1 LALASEWVTM
11 DDIDDIDDIGE
22 IFGLSSEP
30 TRLEPPDNFLDREQK
45 FIQHAD
51 ALERRVDKSFAAN
64 GDEED
69 TLPATS
75 AALSDWRRAK
85 DVQAG
90 NALGDIVAVAELDKA
105 EGNRLFQAGQ
115 YQASYAAYKKSLDA
129 FEDFSPAMLTA
140 EAKKLVVALYCN
152 AAQALLRC
160 TDVPGASSD
169 GARAMAEKALDLEP
183 TNVKALFRR
192 GCAHGNA
199 EDWNLAKDDLRKVLR
214 IEPNNEAARREL
226 QRIRDLAEKD
236 MAKRAESSATDKPE
250 PATGIAERSSAG
262 AADAVPK
269 RTARGGAFSAS
280 VKSGGQAAAKRDPGD
295 AAKIDAMRKE
305 GEQQDPAKLVK
316 TAQAEAKKLRQAL
329 LKRAEAEK
337 KVMGWTARM
346 DAADANASE
355 FAKHQLAD
363 PESVRDLVMIRGAA
377 FGAMTLRQKKD
388 FLAAS
393 GFVGDVRR
401 EYAKEVAELFGSD
414 RL

>member
-1 LALASEWVTM
+1 M

-22 IFGLSSEP
+22 IFGLSSP
-30 TRLEPPDNFLDREQK
+30 STRPEPPDDFIDREQK
-45 FIQHAD
+45 LIKHVD
-51 ALERRVDKSFAAN
+51 GLERRVGKSFAAD

-69 TLPATS
+69 NLPATID
-75 AALSDWRRAK
+75 AMSDWRRAK
-85 DVQAG
+85 DVQVG

-105 EGNRLFQAGQ
+105 EGNRLFQEGQ

-129 FEDFSPAMLTA
+129 FEDFSEAMLTT

-160 TDVPGASSD
+160 TDVSGASSD
-169 GARAMAEKALDLEP
+169 GARVMAEKALELEP

-226 QRIRDLAEKD
+226 QRIRELAENEL
-236 MAKRAESSATDKPE
+236 AGRAERAAAKHESSTKTTERPSAGEGPDAEQSSA
-250 PATGIAERSSAG
+250 ATA
-262 AADAVPK
+262 PK
-269 RTARGGAFSAS
+269 RSGRGGAFSAS
-280 VKSGGQAAAKRDPGD
+280 IKGGEVTKRDPRD
-295 AAKIDAMRKE
+295 AEKIDAMREE
-305 GEQQDPAKLVK
+305 GEQQDPAKAVK
-316 TAQAEAKKLRQAL
+316 TAQAEARKLRQAL
-329 LKRAEAEK
+329 LKRAEREK

-355 FAKHQLAD
+355 WAKHQLSD
-363 PESVRDLVMIRGAA
+363 PESVRDLVLFRGAG

-388 FLAAS
+388 FLTAS

-401 EYAKEVAELFGSD
+401 QYATEVSELFGSD